1 MSADTPKKAVA
12 LRYDRTR
19 DDAPRVAA
27 AGRGNVAENIIAAAR
42 AHGVPLH
49 EDANLV
55 ETLAA
60 LELDTTIPPELY
72 RAVAEVL
79 AFIYRLNGSMLDR

>member
-1 MSADTPKKAVA
+1 MSPDTPKKAVA

-19 DDAPRVAA
+19 EDAPRVTA
-27 AGRGNVAENIIAAAR
+27 AGRGIVAENIIAAAR
-42 AHGVPLH
+42 AHGVALH
-49 EDANLV
+49 EDPNLV

-60 LELDTTIPPELY
+60 LDLDATIPPELY

-79 AFIYRLNGSMLDR
+79 AFIFRLNGKMRGR

>member
-1 MSADTPKKAVA
+1 MSPDTPKRAVA
-12 LRYDRTR
+12 LRYDRAR

-27 AGRGNVAENIIAAAR
+27 AGRGKVAENIIAAAR

-60 LELDTTIPPELY
+60 LDLDTTIPPELY

-79 AFIYRLNGSMLDR
+79 AFIYRLNGSMPGR